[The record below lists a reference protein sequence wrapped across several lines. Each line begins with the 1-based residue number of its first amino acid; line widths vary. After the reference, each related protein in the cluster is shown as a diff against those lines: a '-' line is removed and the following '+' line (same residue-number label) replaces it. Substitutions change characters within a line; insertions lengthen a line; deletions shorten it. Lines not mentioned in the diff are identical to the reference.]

1 MNGHGRLVIK
11 YRLTCTK
18 NKLDSRMSPVGRAA
32 SPVRFSSVSSAMGTL
47 DGRRSISDAGA
58 AYLEAACSRPGVL
71 PCQLEAHAAEKAR
84 AELQEAKRKVE
95 AADAAPAEAEPDAEK
110 NRRKHARAWY
120 RPSCQCCLC
129 RSTRS
134 CALRGGR
141 LLGSIKKM
149 ATNPYRAGR
158 KFKER
163 SQWALMNPNI
173 RHQGQGQS

>member
-1 MNGHGRLVIK
+1 
-11 YRLTCTK
+11 
-18 NKLDSRMSPVGRAA
+18 
-32 SPVRFSSVSSAMGTL
+32 MGTS

-71 PCQLEAHAAEKAR
+71 HYQLEAHAAEKAR

-95 AADAAPAEAEPDAEK
+95 AADAAPAEAAPDAEK

-141 LLGSIKKM
+141 LLGSIEKM

-158 KFKER
+158 NFKER